1 MKKVKFKKKIKE
13 DTKFKNL
20 VKQFKINKS
29 TVIFKTNIVK
39 LVDQHPKILTSS
51 TTLHFLKSFY
61 KDIKNICKENPK
73 VFSWMF
79 TF

>member
-39 LVDQHPKILTSS
+39 
-51 TTLHFLKSFY
+51 
-61 KDIKNICKENPK
+61 
-73 VFSWMF
+73 
-79 TF
+79 